1 MTIDKYGLNNVFFL
15 CIHPIHHAYNA
26 DDTAHSKLVVDNDE
40 QDYHEFDSLND
51 LYEDEEQD
59 NHLEEVKEQNDES
72 LGEEVFVMENEE

>member
-1 MTIDKYGLNNVFFL
+1 MCFFYVY
-15 CIHPIHHAYNA
+15 IPYSTPIMLM
-26 DDTAHSKLVVDNDE
+26 TAHSKLVVDNDE